1 SCVPSIHSKKKSKHM
16 DSSLVEVWQAAQ
28 GSPYFP
34 AVGKDSQFLIA
45 IILLLSGLVGF
56 GTFSLKR
63 SFANIPILGIP
74 SSLAIAYVLRHTDI
88 RILLINW
95 LTGLQDRSGLHVL
108 RRRCLRIENRTRY
121 PGLTRGDPAS
131 FGVILRCINF
141 SNKVHVEISEGGI
154 RFAADNARVM
164 QGCAVIDKTLFSS
177 YEFQPASS
185 NQDDDEDEDQPPPL
199 PSFQINL
206 GFLLET
212 LQILGSMDVARK
224 SEPERGTVL
233 SYNRGGA
240 APFSDRA
247 LGLPGTCTLTYAEEG
262 APLSIT
268 IEESGVKTTANLVTY
283 LPEIPEEIPFDRSD
297 LAFKIIMQPRSL
309 LDALA
314 DLATMSPEK
323 LLIEVAESSPYLTLS
338 TKGGDYGS
346 SSYDFSKGRHLLE
359 THVVHEHW
367 VQSFK
372 YDFIKAASE
381 AMRIGNKVSF
391 RGDRQGVLSLQFMV
405 EVEGA
410 GSSFLDFK
418 FVPFTGYDGEDDE
431 EGGDDVTNL
440 YD

>member
-1 SCVPSIHSKKKSKHM
+1 M
-16 DSSLVEVWQAAQ
+16 Q
-28 GSPYFP
+28 GS
-34 AVGKDSQFLIA
+34 
-45 IILLLSGLVGF
+45 
-56 GTFSLKR
+56 
-63 SFANIPILGIP
+63 
-74 SSLAIAYVLRHTDI
+74 
-88 RILLINW
+88 
-95 LTGLQDRSGLHVL
+95 
-108 RRRCLRIENRTRY
+108 
-121 PGLTRGDPAS
+121 
-131 FGVILRCINF
+131 
-141 SNKVHVEISEGGI
+141 
-154 RFAADNARVM
+154 
-164 QGCAVIDKTLFSS
+164 AVIDKSLFSS
-177 YEFQPASS
+177 YVFQQASS
-185 NQDDDEDEDQPPPL
+185 DENDDEDEGQPPPL

-224 SEPERGTVL
+224 SEPERGTVS
-233 SYNRGGA
+233 SYNRSGA

-247 LGLPGTCTLTYAEEG
+247 LGLPGTCTLTYMEEG

-314 DLATMSPEK
+314 DLATMAPEK
-323 LLIEVAESSPYLTLS
+323 LLIDVSDSSPFLTLS

-367 VQSFK
+367 IQSFK

-418 FVPFTGYDGEDDE
+418 FVPFTGYDGEDE
-431 EGGDDVTNL
+431 EDGGEDSGL

>member
-1 SCVPSIHSKKKSKHM
+1 M
-16 DSSLVEVWQAAQ
+16 
-28 GSPYFP
+28 
-34 AVGKDSQFLIA
+34 
-45 IILLLSGLVGF
+45 
-56 GTFSLKR
+56 
-63 SFANIPILGIP
+63 
-74 SSLAIAYVLRHTDI
+74 
-88 RILLINW
+88 
-95 LTGLQDRSGLHVL
+95 
-108 RRRCLRIENRTRY
+108 
-121 PGLTRGDPAS
+121 
-131 FGVILRCINF
+131 
-141 SNKVHVEISEGGI
+141 
-154 RFAADNARVM
+154 
-164 QGCAVIDKTLFSS
+164 IDKTLFSS
-177 YEFQPASS
+177 YVFQPASS
-185 NQDDDEDEDQPPPL
+185 GQDGESDDEQPPL

-212 LQILGSMDVARK
+212 LQILGSMDVAKK
-224 SEPERGTVL
+224 SEPERGTIL

-268 IEESGVKTTANLVTY
+268 IEEFGVKTTANLVTY
-283 LPEIPEEIPFDRSD
+283 LPEIPEDIPFDRGD

-314 DLATMSPEK
+314 DLATMAPEK
-323 LLIEVAESSPYLTLS
+323 LLIEVSDTSPYLTLS

-359 THVVHEHW
+359 THVVHERW

-418 FVPFTGYDGEDDE
+418 FVPFTGYDGEDEE
-431 EGGDDVTNL
+431 EGDAADL